1 MLPSFLPFLV
11 LGEGSHSQRWFVLL
25 PTCDPHA
32 HELSLLQMHQ
42 WLLMAICDLGPQLL
56 AK

>member
-11 LGEGSHSQRWFVLL
+11 LGEGSHSQRWFVL
-25 PTCDPHA
+25 PTCVPHA